1 MQKKAGSS
9 PGDQYQCGSP
19 AQLTL
24 EETQAPC
31 ATEFPCPILE
41 ITKQDFFQEAKSLIA
56 QHYERINENK
66 FQGTSV
72 NVFKNKHQK
81 PKSGKFIPL
90 DIKIKET
97 PDVVQK
103 LQAACKS
110 ICFPKDLSKSEHFEE
125 LPQQTFKE
133 PHIFHMKEKCKDS
146 IDLIVKVAV
155 PFSVDP
161 HSHPVDDARECQQVT
176 QPWLPGRQEVKF
188 FSIATAFT
196 FLSDKSHKD

>member
-1 MQKKAGSS
+1 MFYSQ
-9 PGDQYQCGSP
+9 
-19 AQLTL
+19 
-24 EETQAPC
+24 
-31 ATEFPCPILE
+31 
-41 ITKQDFFQEAKSLIA
+41 
-56 QHYERINENK
+56 NK
-66 FQGTSV
+66 VQGTSV

-125 LPQQTFKE
+125 LPRQTFKE

-146 IDLIVKVAV
+146 IDPIVKGKLLMEQRNSQTKRKNCIAFGVLIMD
-155 PFSVDP
+155 SLG
-161 HSHPVDDARECQQVT
+161 QVK
-176 QPWLPGRQEVKF
+176 LYNG
-188 FSIATAFT
+188 
-196 FLSDKSHKD
+196 